1 MKLVRKLV
9 PVDFLDM
16 HGIESWLEDMA
27 AKGLFF
33 TGMGSCFARFRRG
46 RPMPIRY
53 HAEPSGSVPASLARE
68 QVDYSAGRGWHY
80 AGPFGQAFAVYWAD
94 DPETEEFHTDPVA
107 QSYALEHL
115 SRRLTRSGLVCVL
128 AALVM
133 AALFLWAAADSAFGP
148 VQRLVESNSLYTPL
162 AALLCLAFLLYYLRQ
177 VLGIRRLRRQLGE
190 GIPAPT
196 GRGWKR
202 TGLIRQLYTLL
213 MTLAAVAS
221 IASGVYFFTAGR
233 WASELAGLARP
244 APLLSL
250 AELEGVATY
259 LPEPFSY
266 PGYEGPDRDNY
277 VRYEWYPLSQHYE
290 VRQRGTIPGAG
301 NACHLRMDWYDLALP
316 FLASPLLDDL
326 FDYHTWKTEYE
337 LEHYQVKELTAPGFD
352 RLALVTDA
360 DYGGQQL
367 FACAGDRVI
376 YLDYNGTQD
385 LAEHLEQI
393 SQLLAWE
400 PGP

>member
-1 MKLVRKLV
+1 
-9 PVDFLDM
+9 
-16 HGIESWLEDMA
+16 
-27 AKGLFF
+27 
-33 TGMGSCFARFRRG
+33 
-46 RPMPIRY
+46 
-53 HAEPSGSVPASLARE
+53 
-68 QVDYSAGRGWHY
+68 
-80 AGPFGQAFAVYWAD
+80 
-94 DPETEEFHTDPVA
+94 
-107 QSYALEHL
+107 
-115 SRRLTRSGLVCVL
+115 
-128 AALVM
+128 
-133 AALFLWAAADSAFGP
+133 
-148 VQRLVESNSLYTPL
+148 
-162 AALLCLAFLLYYLRQ
+162 
-177 VLGIRRLRRQLGE
+177 
-190 GIPAPT
+190 
-196 GRGWKR
+196 
-202 TGLIRQLYTLL
+202 
-213 MTLAAVAS
+213 MTLGAVAS

-259 LPEPFSY
+259 LPEPLSY

-301 NACHLRMDWYDLALP
+301 NACRLRMDWYDLALP

-337 LEHYQVKELTAPGFD
+337 LERYRVKELTAPGFD

-393 SQLLAWE
+393 AQLLAWE

>member
-16 HGIESWLEDMA
+16 HGIENWLEDMA

-68 QVDYSAGRGWHY
+68 QVDYSAGLGWHY

-148 VQRLVESNSLYTPL
+148 VQRLIESNSL
-162 AALLCLAFLLYYLRQ
+162 RK
-177 VLGIRRLRRQLGE
+177 IRILV
-190 GIPAPT
+190 
-196 GRGWKR
+196 
-202 TGLIRQLYTLL
+202 
-213 MTLAAVAS
+213 AV
-221 IASGVYFFTAGR
+221 
-233 WASELAGLARP
+233 
-244 APLLSL
+244 
-250 AELEGVATY
+250 
-259 LPEPFSY
+259 
-266 PGYEGPDRDNY
+266 
-277 VRYEWYPLSQHYE
+277 
-290 VRQRGTIPGAG
+290 
-301 NACHLRMDWYDLALP
+301 
-316 FLASPLLDDL
+316 
-326 FDYHTWKTEYE
+326 KT
-337 LEHYQVKELTAPGFD
+337 
-352 RLALVTDA
+352 
-360 DYGGQQL
+360 
-367 FACAGDRVI
+367 
-376 YLDYNGTQD
+376 N
-385 LAEHLEQI
+385 
-393 SQLLAWE
+393 
-400 PGP
+400 

>member
-27 AKGLFF
+27 ARGLFF
-33 TGMGSCFARFRRG
+33 TEMGSCFARFRRG

-68 QVDYSAGRGWHY
+68 QVDYSAGLGWHY

-162 AALLCLAFLLYYLRQ
+162 CLPALPGVPPLLSPAGPGYPPSAAAA
-177 VLGIRRLRRQLGE
+177 RRGHPSPHRAGLE
-190 GIPAPT
+190 
-196 GRGWKR
+196 R

-213 MTLAAVAS
+213 MTLGAVAS

-367 FACAGDRVI
+367 RLRRGPGD
-376 YLDYNGTQD
+376 LSGLQWTQD

>member
-27 AKGLFF
+27 ARGLFF
-33 TGMGSCFARFRRG
+33 TEMGSCFARFRRG

-148 VQRLVESNSLYTPL
+148 VQRLIESNSLYTPF

-196 GRGWKR
+196 GRGWPW
-202 TGLIRQLYTLL
+202 G
-213 MTLAAVAS
+213 
-221 IASGVYFFTAGR
+221 YFSKGNWWSRVEKPAME
-233 WASELAGLARP
+233 WA
-244 APLLSL
+244 
-250 AELEGVATY
+250 
-259 LPEPFSY
+259 
-266 PGYEGPDRDNY
+266 
-277 VRYEWYPLSQHYE
+277 
-290 VRQRGTIPGAG
+290 
-301 NACHLRMDWYDLALP
+301 
-316 FLASPLLDDL
+316 
-326 FDYHTWKTEYE
+326 
-337 LEHYQVKELTAPGFD
+337 
-352 RLALVTDA
+352 
-360 DYGGQQL
+360 
-367 FACAGDRVI
+367 
-376 YLDYNGTQD
+376 
-385 LAEHLEQI
+385 
-393 SQLLAWE
+393 
-400 PGP
+400 

>member
-27 AKGLFF
+27 ARGLFF
-33 TGMGSCFARFRRG
+33 TEMGSCFARFRRG

-148 VQRLVESNSLYTPL
+148 VQRLVE
-162 AALLCLAFLLYYLRQ
+162 
-177 VLGIRRLRRQLGE
+177 I
-190 GIPAPT
+190 
-196 GRGWKR
+196 GR
-202 TGLIRQLYTLL
+202 
-213 MTLAAVAS
+213 AHV
-221 IASGVYFFTAGR
+221 
-233 WASELAGLARP
+233 
-244 APLLSL
+244 
-250 AELEGVATY
+250 
-259 LPEPFSY
+259 
-266 PGYEGPDRDNY
+266 
-277 VRYEWYPLSQHYE
+277 
-290 VRQRGTIPGAG
+290 
-301 NACHLRMDWYDLALP
+301 
-316 FLASPLLDDL
+316 
-326 FDYHTWKTEYE
+326 
-337 LEHYQVKELTAPGFD
+337 
-352 RLALVTDA
+352 
-360 DYGGQQL
+360 
-367 FACAGDRVI
+367 
-376 YLDYNGTQD
+376 
-385 LAEHLEQI
+385 
-393 SQLLAWE
+393 
-400 PGP
+400 